1 MIILAVTGIFGV
13 FDRYFAT
20 DWLMDLIDD
29 YHIEVGLL
37 PTILSALLIFGVGIS
52 TASLTI
58 LKAAKANPVET
69 LRDDRNI
76 PWNQT

>member
-1 MIILAVTGIFGV
+1 MIILVVTGIFGV

-37 PTILSALLIFGVGIS
+37 PAILSALR
-52 TASLTI
+52 
-58 LKAAKANPVET
+58 PY
-69 LRDDRNI
+69 
-76 PWNQT
+76 